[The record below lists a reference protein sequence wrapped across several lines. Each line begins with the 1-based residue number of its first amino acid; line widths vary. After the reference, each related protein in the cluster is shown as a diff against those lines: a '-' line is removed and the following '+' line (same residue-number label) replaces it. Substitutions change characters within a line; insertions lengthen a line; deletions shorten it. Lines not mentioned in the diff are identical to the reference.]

1 MAQQFQQHEQLV
13 DGAHAHLLGDE
24 LAQAVEGAWG
34 NHGGCDRGWHLKE
47 EEHSQARPTCQHVI
61 AFCKLVFRKLA
72 ILDGP
77 GAAGN
82 RANSAMCS
90 PRSTDLG

>member
-1 MAQQFQQHEQLV
+1 
-13 DGAHAHLLGDE
+13 
-24 LAQAVEGAWG
+24 
-34 NHGGCDRGWHLKE
+34 
-47 EEHSQARPTCQHVI
+47 VI
-61 AFCKLVFRKLA
+61 TFCKLVFRKLA